1 VRRLRRCLG
10 LALLVGVAF
19 GLSSCGGGGKGASSS
34 VAADCGNQAG
44 LITSF
49 PTPTGANFVAVT
61 IDGGPVVS
69 GASIGTINQSYVTI
83 TVCAPG
89 STTNC
94 QTIDHVWVDTGS
106 VGLRLFSSALG
117 TLSLPAE
124 MQGLNV
130 VASCAQFVATY
141 AWGAVRTADISIGSK
156 LASSV
161 PIQVIG
167 DTAGGAIPASAQAP
181 STCAS
186 GVGGALTG
194 YNVPSDMG
202 ANGLLGIGVFL
213 QDCGAG
219 CATSVHNGF
228 YYTCPGGTCSAV
240 TMPTNMQVQNV
251 VSLFPTDNNGSLL
264 QLPSVPPQGQATGS
278 GYLIFGINTQSN
290 NQLGSALVFP
300 ADPNFGFI
308 NTTKT
313 YGQASNVSSFV
324 DSGSNAWFFDD
335 PTLTVCANN
344 KDFFCS
350 TVMLSATM
358 SAYQGFTGTAPS
370 HTYGFCIEN
379 LNSAFLTGTWA
390 FNDVGGPG
398 MAGSFDWGL
407 PFFYGRSVFTAIEST
422 TTPPTLIS
430 GNPPPFFAAST
441 P

>member
-34 VAADCGNQAG
+34 VAPDCSNQAG

-69 GASIGTINQSYVTI
+69 GASIGTINQSYVTVQ
-83 TVCAPG
+83 VCVPG
-89 STTNC
+89 TTTC

-106 VGLRLFSSALG
+106 VGLRLFSSGL
-117 TLSLPAE
+117 TVSLPAE
-124 MQGLNV
+124 TQGLNV
-130 VASCAQFVATY
+130 LASCAQFVATY
-141 AWGAVRTADISIGSK
+141 AWGAVRTADILVGGEK
-156 LASSV
+156 ATSV

-167 DTAGGAIPASAQAP
+167 DTAVPAVANAP
-181 STCAS
+181 SGCSS
-186 GVGGALTG
+186 GTGGALTAYG
-194 YNVPSDMG
+194 TPSDMG

-213 QDCGAG
+213 QDCGPG
-219 CATSVHNGF
+219 CAGVPAPPHF
-228 YYTCPGGTCSAV
+228 YYTCTGTTGATCSPATV
-240 TMPTNMQVQNV
+240 PTNMQVQNPV
-251 VSLFPTDNNGSLL
+251 GLFPTDNNGSLL

-313 YGQASNVSSFV
+313 YGSTSNVSSFV

-335 PTLTVCANN
+335 PTLTVCPNN

-358 SAYQGFTGTAPS
+358 SAYQGFTGTASS

-407 PFFYGRSVFTAIEST
+407 PFFYGRSVFTAIESAT
-422 TTPPTLIS
+422 IPPTPIN